1 MKYIITES
9 RFESIVFNYLD
20 SKLDGTEPMKGKYS
34 DIVFGVPGET
44 MGLIG
49 IENNTDWYKTLYID
63 SELFKDIKLMFSLSN
78 GSTLDLI
85 KKYVNSRYNLKIDR
99 VLFGDD
105 QRIIK

>member
-9 RFESIVFNYLD
+9 KFESLIFNYLD
-20 SKLDGTEPMKGKYS
+20 SKLNGTEPMKGKYS

-49 IENNTDWYKTLYID
+49 IENPDWYKTLYID
-63 SELFKDIKLMFSLSN
+63 SELFKDIKLMFSLNS

-85 KKYVNSRYNLKIDR
+85 RKYVKSRYNLKIDA

-105 QRIIK
+105 QRMIK

>member
-9 RFESIVFNYLD
+9 RLENLIFNYLD

-49 IENNTDWYKTLYID
+49 IENPDWYKTLYID
-63 SELFKDIKLMFSLSN
+63 SELFKDITLMFSLN
-78 GSTLDLI
+78 TGSTLDLI
-85 KKYVNSRYNLKIDR
+85 RKYVKSRYNLKIDA

>member
-9 RFESIVFNYLD
+9 RFESLIFNYLD

-34 DIVFGVPGET
+34 DIVFGFPGET
-44 MGLIG
+44 MGIMG
-49 IENNTDWYKTLYID
+49 VENPGWYNTLYID
-63 SELFKDIKLMFSLSN
+63 SELFKEINLMFSLDWE
-78 GSTLDLI
+78 STFDLI
-85 KKYVNSRYNLKIDR
+85 RKYAKSRYNLKIDA

>member
-9 RFESIVFNYLD
+9 RFESLIFNYLD

-49 IENNTDWYKTLYID
+49 IENPDWYSTLYID
-63 SELFKDIKLMFSLSN
+63 SELFKEINLMFSLDWE
-78 GSTLDLI
+78 STLDLI
-85 KKYVNSRYNLKIDR
+85 RKYVKSRYNLKIDA